1 VKKRNSKAEKIFSV
15 FLFSSWISFM
25 AIAGFFIPSFL
36 TQLPMFQI
44 KEVVVEGNEK
54 IPLESV
60 KTVIEELSGN
70 LLRLNGTELKESLN
84 GKFGG
89 RVKEVLV
96 SKDIKMDGIRIK
108 VEVVERSPVAKV
120 RVGEEFLLIDDE
132 GDLFYPMDDDL
143 KKLVELRT
151 YDLQV
156 LEKNFTKL
164 RREILSSGLPIQQID
179 IRRDKILLHI
189 NEKEI
194 ILPPI
199 DLLSEN
205 VSSRLKLIY
214 NFPEENVDLRY
225 GRFILARN

>member
-1 VKKRNSKAEKIFSV
+1 
-15 FLFSSWISFM
+15 
-25 AIAGFFIPSFL
+25 
-36 TQLPMFQI
+36 MFQI

-89 RVKEVLV
+89 RVKEVFV
-96 SKDIKMDGIRIK
+96 SKNIGVDGIRIK

-120 RVGEEFLLIDDE
+120 RVGKELLLIDEE
-132 GDLFYPMDDDL
+132 GNLFYPMGDDL

-156 LEKNFTKL
+156 LGKNFTKL
-164 RREILSSGLPIQQID
+164 REEILSSGLPIQQID

-189 NEKEI
+189 KEKEI

-214 NFPEENVDLRY
+214 NFPEGNVDLRY
-225 GRFILARN
+225 GRFILVRN